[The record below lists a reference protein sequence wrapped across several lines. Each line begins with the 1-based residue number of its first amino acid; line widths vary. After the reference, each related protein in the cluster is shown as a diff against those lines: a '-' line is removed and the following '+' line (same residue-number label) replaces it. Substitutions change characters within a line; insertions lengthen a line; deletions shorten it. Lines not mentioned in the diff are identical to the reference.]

1 MYLQGQLQVVFDVL
15 YEMGVIEPMLKMN
28 WQDITKEVSKNPEK
42 KLALLSLVNS
52 CDCDKTVLH
61 SRLVSL
67 DDRSL
72 QLVAMEVARELCEY
86 QECRFI
92 H

>member
-28 WQDITKEVSKNPEK
+28 WQEISKEASKDPSK
-42 KLALLSLVNS
+42 KGALLSLVNS
-52 CDCDKTVLH
+52 CECDKTVLYTK
-61 SRLVSL
+61 LLSL
-67 DDRSL
+67 DEISL
-72 QLVAMEVARELCEY
+72 QVVAMEVARELCEY
-86 QECRFI
+86 QECQYV